1 MTEHLGMRE
10 KKRPQIEIEIE
21 KNDRKGEMNTVRRDE
36 KSEKERL

>member
-1 MTEHLGMRE
+1 MRE